1 MSAPMFALLFQECYE
16 GAALLAVSTSVQAL
30 EARREYLLS
39 FSGKRAAE
47 LDEPMRRFWMVK
59 PDELFIEPVEVL

>member
-1 MSAPMFALLFQECYE
+1 MYALLFQECYE
-16 GAALLAVSTSVQAL
+16 GAALLAVSTSVPTL

-39 FSGKRAAE
+39 LSGKSAADLE
-47 LDEPMRRFWMVK
+47 QPLWRFQGVK

>member
-1 MSAPMFALLFQECYE
+1 VSTPMFALLFQECYE
-16 GAALLAVSTSVQAL
+16 GAALLAVSTSVPAL

-39 FSGKRAAE
+39 LSGKRAAE
-47 LDEPMRRFWMVK
+47 LDKPLRRFQGVK